1 MKNSLKIL
9 SLFLAAS
16 VPSTIAAEFAGLVV
30 PAPFDTLHVFA
41 AYVTTISLLTMV
53 SDYAKPATSPVLRE
67 PLAAKPGRC
76 PVRPADKATHPL
88 AA

>member
-41 AYVTTISLLTMV
+41 AYVMTISLLTMV
-53 SDYAKPATSPVLRE
+53 SDYAKPATSLIVRTPQ
-67 PLAAKPGRC
+67 AAKPGR
-76 PVRPADKATHPL
+76 RSLAPADKATHAL